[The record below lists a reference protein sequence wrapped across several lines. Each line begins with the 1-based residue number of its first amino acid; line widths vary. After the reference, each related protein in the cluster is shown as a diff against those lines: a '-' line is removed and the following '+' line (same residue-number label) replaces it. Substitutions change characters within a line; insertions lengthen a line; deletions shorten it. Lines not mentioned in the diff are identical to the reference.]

1 MLSERWKLIVSIQS
15 VSILRRCSHRRNQI
29 FPLKKNPSH
38 IAFRGLS
45 KKSLA
50 HCQIILQRRPANYQ
64 THHTKPAIKGF
75 RASLLMVCGQ
85 PNFPKHVRTVWNKQ
99 TEKMGLRG
107 HRNHTGTIQRFQK
120 STVFNI
126 FRAKQE
132 DTAPAKWLD
141 IFLTIKKPRMT
152 LWRLKIWKQRSQ

>member
-1 MLSERWKLIVSIQS
+1 MLSEWWKLIVSIQS

-29 FPLKKNPSH
+29 FPLKK
-38 IAFRGLS
+38 
-45 KKSLA
+45 
-50 HCQIILQRRPANYQ
+50 ILPTLPLGVSQRKTWLTARSFFKEGSSNYQ

-99 TEKMGLRG
+99 TEKWDSEA
-107 HRNHTGTIQRFQK
+107 TETIQGPYKGFQK

-132 DTAPAKWLD
+132 DTAPTKWLD
-141 IFLTIKKPRMT
+141 IFLTN
-152 LWRLKIWKQRSQ
+152 